1 MVKRKRPTCECTY
14 SAVHEI
20 LRADVDDVA
29 ADGLGRVD
37 GDGLVLVD
45 LEVVEVGALV
55 EHTLVDG
62 LRDGIVDEL
71 ADEETIVHRGEERVV
86 LGVDGQ
92 AAADVPVLVKGVV
105 DVIGEGLLLLH
116 G

>member
-1 MVKRKRPTCECTY
+1 M
-14 SAVHEI
+14 
-20 LRADVDDVA
+20 
-29 ADGLGRVD
+29 
-37 GDGLVLVD
+37 D

-62 LRDGIVDEL
+62 LGDGVVDEL

-92 AAADVPVLVKGVV
+92 AAADVPVLVQGVV

-116 G
+116 CFENKTIHPVSRSSTREMGR